1 MHFCVFFS
9 QHFVICIILLF
20 SYIQTVAVGLGR
32 KYQETSVPLNVEL
45 ISSTDVKYN
54 YKERRLFN
62 RRKGASF
69 TLRSH
74 FAHHICYTLD
84 GSTPGCH
91 DKSTND
97 NSKVHCK
104 VVLST
109 KGDRHPKEGW
119 AHGNECKRSGIGD
132 NGAWC
137 ARHKKQT
144 SYLRIDLKKREDTV
158 GYAIQPRNRHDQAT
172 YKVKIDACD
181 HGSAQTCNDNN
192 MWFTVDDGKKYN
204 GNMPRGRTNYWL
216 FPKAVKARYF
226 RIWPR
231 MWRNHPSLRINM
243 LSKVEGTPAIVD
255 KINYNVSIQL
265 PDDSS
270 TRDYAVKAIGCD
282 GNYGK
287 SPDVK
292 AFNLKI
298 NYPYDSDNASFVI
311 PNGHLLFHC
320 LDGSGGGCY
329 DTVTHYD
336 AIMSETAFLP
346 YPQNYDG
353 FKEYCSSWSAN
364 GGVFHGGRGPCLDT
378 PMPFPKGGD
387 ISVDIHGNL

>member
-9 QHFVICIILLF
+9 QHFVISTILFF
-20 SYIQTVAVGLGR
+20 SYIQTVTVGLGR

-62 RRKGASF
+62 RRKGAASF
-69 TLRSH
+69 TLKSH

-104 VVLST
+104 VVLSA
-109 KGDRHPKEGW
+109 KGDREPKEGW
-119 AHGNECKRSGIGD
+119 AHGGECKRSGIGD
-132 NGAWC
+132 DGAWC
-137 ARHKKQT
+137 ASKKKQD
-144 SYLRIDLKKREDTV
+144 SYLRIDLKKERIPSVTPYNQETKRTKRLIKLKLML
-158 GYAIQPRNRHDQAT
+158 AMLTLMEKRKSRRQ
-172 YKVKIDACD
+172 
-181 HGSAQTCNDNN
+181 
-192 MWFTVDDGKKYN
+192 MWFTVDDGKKNN
-204 GNMPRGRTNYWL
+204 GNMPRGATNYWL

-231 MWRNHPSLRINM
+231 MRKHPSLRINM

-270 TRDYAVKAIGCD
+270 TRDYAVKAIG
-282 GNYGK
+282 
-287 SPDVK
+287 
-292 AFNLKI
+292 
-298 NYPYDSDNASFVI
+298 
-311 PNGHLLFHC
+311 
-320 LDGSGGGCY
+320 
-329 DTVTHYD
+329 
-336 AIMSETAFLP
+336 
-346 YPQNYDG
+346 
-353 FKEYCSSWSAN
+353 
-364 GGVFHGGRGPCLDT
+364 
-378 PMPFPKGGD
+378 
-387 ISVDIHGNL
+387 